1 MSWQNSIILFR
12 LALLLF
18 LVGSVR
24 QGNTVLPLVLFVIIL
39 ASSVLERCRAAQKKK
54 PTRMGSFLE
63 PLADKI
69 IVYGIL
75 FVFLIQKQ
83 FGVFPFLVFLL
94 REGTVNIFRII
105 ATKNEI
111 SLQKDV
117 FRKEIPLYALCFLL
131 LLYLIFSYPL
141 LQQAIFLLIALLV
154 IFALFSLMSM
164 GRKLWQDVHR
174 LKRKTAAF
182 HPRNLVILAN
192 KKSRG
197 YHDRYRRR
205 LLRIFAKRRGAR
217 LVFLEPQKNIFAGL
231 RKKLSDAKYIII
243 AGGDG
248 SFESA
253 LNQPQFRRKTL
264 GFFPLGAGNAFYSYF
279 YRGKRFE
286 YLRSRFLFRE
296 EELDVLEVSWEKSCR
311 ETLFLSVG
319 LDAEPI
325 RFAKKR
331 TQQGAWDYL
340 RASWKAWWEGQASF
354 DLQCTV
360 DGKTIHWKNS
370 VNITLGK
377 VPYYGYGARSLLG
390 KVPPH
395 DGQVYGLACVNTHAP
410 ISNKPLRLWG
420 LLLTALGVE
429 KPPLVAFHGREIF
442 LESKKPFPLQAGG
455 EFLGWSTF
463 LQIRVKRRQKVLLI

>member
-1 MSWQNSIILFR
+1 MSWQNRILFFC

-18 LVGSVR
+18 LVGSIW
-24 QGNTVLPLVLFVIIL
+24 QGNAIFAMVLFVIIL
-39 ASSVLERCRAAQKKK
+39 ASRVLERFIAAQKKN

-69 IVYGIL
+69 IVYSIL
-75 FVFLIQKQ
+75 FAFLIQKQ

-94 REGTVNIFRII
+94 REGVVNFFRFV

-111 SLQKDV
+111 LLPKDI
-117 FRKEIPLYALCFLL
+117 FGKEAPLYALCFLFFLSRLFSHPL
-131 LLYLIFSYPL
+131 LL
-141 LQQAIFLLIALLV
+141 QALSLVTALLV
-154 IFALFSLMSM
+154 IFALFSLALT
-164 GRKLWQDVHR
+164 GGKLWKDLRVT
-174 LKRKTAAF
+174 KRKKKAL
-182 HPRNLVILAN
+182 PLKNLIILAN

-205 LLRIFAKRRGAR
+205 LLRIFAKRRSAR
-217 LVFLEPQKNIFAGL
+217 LFFLEPQKNIFAGFQ
-231 RKKLSDAKYIII
+231 KKLSDAKYIII

-253 LNQPQFRRKTL
+253 LNQPKFHKKTL

-286 YLRSRFLFRE
+286 YLRSRFPFQE
-296 EELDVLEVSWEKSCR
+296 EELDVLEAVWEKGRR

-340 RASWKAWWEGQASF
+340 QASWKAWWKGQASF
-354 DLQCTV
+354 NLRCTV
-360 DGKTIHWKNS
+360 DGKTVYWKNS
-370 VNITLGK
+370 VNITVGK
-377 VPYYGYGARSLLG
+377 VPYYGYAARSLLG
-390 KVPPH
+390 KIPPH

-410 ISNKPLRLWG
+410 ISNKPIRLWG

-429 KPPLVAFHGREIF
+429 KPPLLAFHGQEIVVKC
-442 LESKKPFPLQAGG
+442 KKPFPLQAGG
-455 EFLGWSTF
+455 EFLGWSRS
-463 LQIRVKRRQKVLLI
+463 LRIRVKRKQKVLMI